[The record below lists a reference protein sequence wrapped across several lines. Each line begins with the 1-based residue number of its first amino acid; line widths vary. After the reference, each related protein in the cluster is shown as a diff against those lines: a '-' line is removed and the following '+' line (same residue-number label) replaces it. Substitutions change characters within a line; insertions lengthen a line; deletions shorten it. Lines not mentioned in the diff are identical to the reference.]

1 MSKVPFFKKNY
12 DISQMELISNVLK
25 SGFLTSG
32 SVGLNVENTLKDY
45 FNINAAC
52 LVNSWTNG
60 FMVSLR
66 ALKLPFK
73 SEIIVPSITFVAC
86 ANIPINLGFTLK
98 LADIDPLTGNTN
110 WDHISA
116 EITENTSAILLVHM
130 YGQMLDV
137 EYIRKQLNKIGRSD
151 IKIIEDCAH
160 AFESEFDNSK
170 PGAFSDLALFSFYAT
185 KNVSCGEGG
194 AIISNNEKFIERC
207 KSLRLHGMTK
217 NAFDRYSTVK
227 YEHYDVSEAGFKA
240 NLPDL
245 LSAML
250 PYEIQAVDGRR
261 DLREQKYDLYVSEL
275 ADLDEIGTQ
284 KINRN
289 KIKHAHHLMPIF
301 VNPSL
306 RDDLLKY
313 LSLNNIGVAVNFRSI
328 SSFTAY
334 SYYTVP
340 NAQLLG
346 NSQISLPFW
355 PEISIEEIKAVV
367 TKVQSYFVASK
378 CH

>member
-12 DISQMELISNVLK
+12 DISQMELISNVLE

-32 SVGLNVENTLKDY
+32 SVGLSVENTLQDY
-45 FNINAAC
+45 FSVNAAC

-60 FMVSLR
+60 FMVALR

-98 LADIDPLTGNTN
+98 LADVDPLTCNTN

-137 EYIRKQLNKIGRSD
+137 ENIRNQLDRIGRSD
-151 IKIIEDCAH
+151 IKIVEDCAH

-170 PGAFSDLALFSFYAT
+170 PGTFSDLALFSFYAT

-194 AIISNNEKFIERC
+194 AIISNDEKFIERC

-217 NAFDRYSTVK
+217 NAFDRYSTTK
-227 YEHYDVSEAGFKA
+227 YEHYDVCEAGFKA

-250 PYEIQAVDGRR
+250 PYEIQAVDRRR
-261 DLREQKYDLYVSEL
+261 DLREKKYDLYASEL
-275 ADLDEIGTQ
+275 TGLEEISIQ
-284 KINRN
+284 KIDRN

-301 VNPSL
+301 VDPNV
-306 RDDLLKY
+306 RDDLLQY

-328 SSFTAY
+328 SSFSAY
-334 SYYTVP
+334 RHHTIP
-340 NAQLLG
+340 NAQTLG

-355 PEISIEEIKAVV
+355 PEISEREINAVV
-367 TKVQSYFVASK
+367 TQIKSYFVANK
-378 CH
+378 CR